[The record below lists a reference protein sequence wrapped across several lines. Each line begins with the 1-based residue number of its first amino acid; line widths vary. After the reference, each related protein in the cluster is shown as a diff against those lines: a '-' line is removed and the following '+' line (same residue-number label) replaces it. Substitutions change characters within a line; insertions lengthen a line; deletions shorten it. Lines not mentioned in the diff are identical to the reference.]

1 MKKFKKHT
9 QLHNLKQGEELHF
22 LKSDFEVTEHVDSFP
37 DLIIAKRNRHISY
50 ASAEDK
56 LPFEIIHQVGGVD
69 FYGFKST
76 YETLGLYL
84 FQLLFFKEQ
93 YIHLKLTRPQSEI
106 QELFLHIDRTVS
118 MDLHLK
124 AAPLELVQYN
134 YFKEFVEKF
143 PLSGRGF
150 SDRTIAKE
158 NCPIFLFGWSDDQ
171 KSYAE
176 DRIQYADQLILKI
189 NLDGLCALA
198 TLFLDMGALENEQD
212 EVCLEHPS
220 LGFGGT
226 GSNSLEARFWLP
238 NSFGFYCDSLDDLKI

>member
-1 MKKFKKHT
+1 M
-9 QLHNLKQGEELHF
+9 
-22 LKSDFEVTEHVDSFP
+22 
-37 DLIIAKRNRHISY
+37 Y
-50 ASAEDK
+50 
-56 LPFEIIHQVGGVD
+56 QVGAVD
-69 FYGFKST
+69 FYGYKSS
-76 YETLGLYL
+76 YEILGLYL
-84 FQLLFFKEQ
+84 FQLLFSKEH
-93 YIHLKLTRPQSEI
+93 YIHLKLTRRQSQI
-106 QELFLHIDRTVS
+106 QDLFLHIDRTVVK
-118 MDLHLK
+118 DIFQK
-124 AAPLELVQYN
+124 TAPLESVQYD
-134 YFKEFVEKF
+134 YFREIVEKF
-143 PLSGRGF
+143 PLSGNGF
-150 SDRTIAKE
+150 SERRLDVE
-158 NCPIFLFGWSDDQ
+158 DCPIFLFGWNDNQ